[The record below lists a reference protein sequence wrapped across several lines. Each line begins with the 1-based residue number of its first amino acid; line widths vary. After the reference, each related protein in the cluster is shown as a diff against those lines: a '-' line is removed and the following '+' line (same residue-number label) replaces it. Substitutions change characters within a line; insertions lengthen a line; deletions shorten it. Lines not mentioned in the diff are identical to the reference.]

1 MSKERK
7 PRLAQR
13 LQTDRGL
20 YRALQRWGY
29 YLLPLMAWV
38 TVVLAVSALG
48 VLVCSRLT
56 WYETD
61 PLYHLLLWVRDYYFF
76 VCIAVVL
83 LGWVVISW
91 HFISRPVRQLDA
103 LIGASAQLT
112 RPTEEPIRLPASMK
126 SVEDQLNLAREEALR
141 AQRAAREAEQR
152 KNDLVV
158 YLAHNIRTPLT
169 SVIGYLDLM
178 KEAPDL
184 PVEQRGKYLSI
195 TLDKAYR
202 LEQLINEFFE
212 ITRFNLH
219 NIPLTKENI
228 PLSFLLMQLS
238 EEFYPILTPGGKS
251 VHLNVPEDLI
261 LPGDPDKLAR
271 VFNNILKNAAAYS
284 LPNTVI
290 EIRAWKEA
298 EQIHITFTNQG
309 AQIPKEQLA
318 MMKPNVILIN
328 TARGGLINET
338 DLLDALEAGAIYGA
352 GIDAFCEEPPKD
364 HRWFTLDNV
373 VIGSH
378 CAASTVGA
386 SRNMGRM
393 ATANLLSDLGL

>member
-29 YLLPLMAWV
+29 YLLALMAWV

-56 WYETD
+56 WYEPD

-158 YLAHNIRTPLT
+158 YLAHDLKTPLT
-169 SVIGYLDLM
+169 SVIGYVSLLQ
-178 KEAPDL
+178 EAPDM
-184 PVEQRGKYLSI
+184 PASQRAKYTGIALE
-195 TLDKAYR
+195 KAYR

-212 ITRFNLH
+212 ITRFNLQSITLETNKIH
-219 NIPLTKENI
+219 LTVMLYQI
-228 PLSFLLMQLS
+228 AD
-238 EEFYPILTPGGKS
+238 EFYPMLAEKDLTLS
-251 VHLNVPEDLI
+251 TELEENLI
-261 LPGDPDKLAR
+261 LYADADKLAR
-271 VFNNILKNAAAYS
+271 VMDNLLRNAVNYSYPSTDIRLTAAREGDAVRI
-284 LPNTVI
+284 TVSNAGDPI
-290 EIRAWKEA
+290 SD
-298 EQIHITFTNQG
+298 
-309 AQIPKEQLA
+309 AQLSRLFEKFFRLDS
-318 MMKPNVILIN
+318 
-328 TARGGLINET
+328 ARQSRTG
-338 DLLDALEAGAIYGA
+338 GA
-352 GIDAFCEEPPKD
+352 GLGLAIAKQIVEL
-364 HRWFTLDNV
+364 HHGT
-373 VIGSH
+373 IT
-378 CAASTVGA
+378 AASSAERTIFTVRLPA
-386 SRNMGRM
+386 APPDGRPEGQFGG
-393 ATANLLSDLGL
+393 SSK

>member
-29 YLLPLMAWV
+29 YLLALMAWV

-56 WYETD
+56 WYVTD
-61 PLYHLLLWVRDYYFF
+61 PLYRLLVWVRDYYFF
-76 VCIAVVL
+76 FCIAVVL

-158 YLAHNIRTPLT
+158 YLAHDLKTPLT
-169 SVIGYLDLM
+169 SVIGYLTLLRD
-178 KEAPDL
+178 EP
-184 PVEQRGKYLSI
+184 QLSPELRARYTGI
-195 TLDKAYR
+195 ALDKAER
-202 LEQLINEFFE
+202 LEELINEFFE
-212 ITRFNLH
+212 ITRFNLSH
-219 NIPLTKENI
+219 LELEKQPVDLCRMLQQVVSEFAPMLGERDLTCALE
-228 PLSFLLMQLS
+228 
-238 EEFYPILTPGGKS
+238 
-251 VHLNVPEDLI
+251 
-261 LPGDPDKLAR
+261 LPPSLEYDCDPDKLAR
-271 VFNNILKNAAAYS
+271 VFDNLLRNACHYSTPGSVVRISGGEEGDSIVLRFLNSGRTIPPEKLARIFDQFFRLDSSRATRTGGAGLGLAIAKEILTLHGGTITAWS
-284 LPNTVI
+284 REDQVCFQVTLP
-290 EIRAWKEA
+290 
-298 EQIHITFTNQG
+298 
-309 AQIPKEQLA
+309 
-318 MMKPNVILIN
+318 
-328 TARGGLINET
+328 RGGRR
-338 DLLDALEAGAIYGA
+338 
-352 GIDAFCEEPPKD
+352 EEGPAREP
-364 HRWFTLDNV
+364 
-373 VIGSH
+373 
-378 CAASTVGA
+378 
-386 SRNMGRM
+386 
-393 ATANLLSDLGL
+393 